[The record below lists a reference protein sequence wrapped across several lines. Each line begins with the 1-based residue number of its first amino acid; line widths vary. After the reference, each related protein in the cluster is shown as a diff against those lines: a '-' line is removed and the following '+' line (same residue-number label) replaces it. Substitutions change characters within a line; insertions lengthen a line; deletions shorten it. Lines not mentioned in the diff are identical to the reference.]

1 MARLVPDDRKETAT
15 QITTDNNTATISQ
28 QPLML
33 AWQYGHKTLRDVSDS
48 LLTVNHRE

>member
-15 QITTDNNTATISQ
+15 QITTGDNTTTISQ

-33 AWQYGHKTLRDVSDS
+33 SWQYGHKTLRDVSDS
-48 LLTVNHRE
+48 LLKVNHKE